1 LQLLDCF
8 DSLVDMGHSLVVVDH
23 NLLIM
28 QAADWIID
36 LGPGAADEGGR
47 VVAMGTPEQLAAN
60 SSSVTGKFLAREL
73 KKTAK
78 ALAAG

>member
-1 LQLLDCF
+1 
-8 DSLVDMGHSLVVVDH
+8 MGHSLVVVDH
-23 NLLIM
+23 SLLVM

-36 LGPGAADEGGR
+36 LGPGAADDGGR
-47 VVAMGTPEQLAAN
+47 VVATGTPEQLAAN
-60 SSSVTGKFLAREL
+60 SASLTGKFLSKEL